1 MKNSSEVNVSIIIPV
16 YNVEPYIET
25 CLKSVI
31 RQTYRGTMECVVVDD
46 CGTDDSIAIVE
57 QILASYV
64 GDIRFTIVH
73 HERNRE
79 LSAARNTGTAAATG
93 EYVYY
98 LDGDDEITEDC
109 IEKMMAE
116 AASDPAVEIVQGR
129 YRRSDL
135 KKPIPDVRDLQI
147 AHATGNEEV
156 RRIFYDKRQ
165 FVVSAWNKL
174 IKRSFILQYGFQFK
188 EGLLWEDGL
197 WLFFILKYVTNV
209 SFISDVTYLYRM
221 RPGSIVSSTDKKTF
235 AKHKAVFFYE
245 ILKNLTPGDEKSEL
259 KLIMKDK
266 FAKHYMRFNRVLP
279 EHEDVFSFLWE
290 MAGEYR
296 AYGLKAR
303 LAICKILGKTKYG
316 WMVIPIGERL
326 RHPRYILND
335 FRRLR
340 GWIG

>member
-1 MKNSSEVNVSIIIPV
+1 MVSIIIPV
-16 YNVEPYIET
+16 YNVSPYIEA
-25 CLKSVI
+25 CLKCVM
-31 RQTYRGTMECVVVDD
+31 RQTYRGKMECIIVDD
-46 CGTDDSIAIVE
+46 CGTEDSMAFVE
-57 QILASYV
+57 QMMDSYE
-64 GDIRFTIVH
+64 GNIRFTVIH
-73 HERNRE
+73 HQQHRG
-79 LSAARNTGTAAATG
+79 LSAARNTGTDAAAG
-93 EYVYY
+93 EYIFY
-98 LDGDDEITEDC
+98 LDGDDEITVDC
-109 IEKMMAE
+109 IEKMMAV
-116 AASDPAVEIVQGR
+116 AANDPEVVIVQGR
-129 YRRSDL
+129 YRRSDYES
-135 KKPIPDVRDLQI
+135 PIPALRDLSI
-147 AHATGNEEV
+147 AHAVGNEEV
-156 RRIFYDKRQ
+156 RRLFYKKRQ

-174 IKRSFILQYGFQFK
+174 VKHSFVLQHGIRFK

-209 SFISDVTYLYRM
+209 SFISDITYLYRM

-235 AKHKAVFFYE
+235 AKHKAVSFNE
-245 ILKNLTPGDEKSEL
+245 MLKNLTPGDEKSEL
-259 KLIMKDK
+259 RLIMKDK

-279 EHEDVFSFLWE
+279 EYEDVFSFLWE

-316 WMVIPIGERL
+316 WTVIPIGERL